1 MNKPIYLGLS
11 ILDIIKTVMHELW
24 CLTKTKTWC
33 FAKLYG
39 QRQLH
44 CYLKTDDTYKD
55 FKEDVEKVFDFSNYE
70 IYRLLPKGNNEKV
83 IGLMKNK

>member
-1 MNKPIYLGLS
+1 MNRDNFIVY
-11 ILDIIKTVMHELW
+11 V
-24 CLTKTKTWC
+24 
-33 FAKLYG
+33 
-39 QRQLH
+39 
-44 CYLKTDDTYKD
+44 KTDDTYKD